1 MSFEFITNDPKS
13 RLKILLPFLVIAVI
27 MMLAF
32 VTKIDWARTT
42 LIVYGIIIFFIV
54 IIYSLVILNKSLQS
68 TQVLIQANQLLFTV
82 NKKQTTINV
91 EDIISYQFSF
101 HKGLLIKIN
110 SKNDKSFKLAL
121 SDTGLTDKEN
131 KQTMVTAMERIE
143 SEIKNIHPELVR
155 TPSFYE
161 QKWVKLVHIIF
172 FVVVSSLFLWKFVN
186 DSERMVLNLF
196 WPVYFVVLLSQ
207 TFYNNYKGLKAFYPN
222 QKVRF
227 F

>member
-1 MSFEFITNDPKS
+1 MPFEFITNDPKS
-13 RLKILLPFLVIAVI
+13 RLKIPLPFLVIAVI

-54 IIYSLVILNKSLQS
+54 IIYSLVILNKSLQP
-68 TQVLIQANQLLFTV
+68 TQVLIQENQLLFTV

-131 KQTMVTAMERIE
+131 KQTMVTAMEMIE
-143 SEIKNIHPELVR
+143 SEIKNIYPELVR

-161 QKWVKLVHIIF
+161 QK
-172 FVVVSSLFLWKFVN
+172 
-186 DSERMVLNLF
+186 
-196 WPVYFVVLLSQ
+196 
-207 TFYNNYKGLKAFYPN
+207 
-222 QKVRF
+222 
-227 F
+227 